1 MQKFTRPST
10 NPCFMQV
17 CKEAGKKN
25 YYSFM
30 FIAVV
35 DMEAGIARTRWTSP
49 TKRMCPGSSSLSWEA
64 RASPSSARDTR
75 WPTKERTGRSLSV
88 GFSFSSTFSPIPA
101 ETILYQLRRLL
112 FFMPASRHTCALVQC
127 KSWNF
132 ILRQVKFTSKL
143 VLSKKSLF
151 VHKSVCLCH
160 GRRVLLRVPCGIR
173 SDQRKKELEGHCR

>member
-17 CKEAGKKN
+17 CKEAGKEN

-49 TKRMCPGSSSLSWEA
+49 TKRMCPGSSSSSWEA

-75 WPTKERTGRSLSV
+75 WPTKERTGRSLLV
-88 GFSFSSTFSPIPA
+88 CFSFSSTFFPYSSWDNSLPA
-101 ETILYQLRRLL
+101 ETIIVFYACI
-112 FFMPASRHTCALVQC
+112 PAYMCTSTMLVMEFCSETIQWHTESLI
-127 KSWNF
+127 SS
-132 ILRQVKFTSKL
+132 TS
-143 VLSKKSLF
+143 
-151 VHKSVCLCH
+151 C
-160 GRRVLLRVPCGIR
+160 
-173 SDQRKKELEGHCR
+173 